1 MDNERFNYARSTSY
15 EGEKVN
21 GSVDDAKSEKTQ
33 KLKFSVTEH
42 PIELDFPVVERVVTT
57 TNSFAKL
64 IGSLFSASFSDYD
77 GCVIEP
83 TKENANVPMLSIF
96 FKQLPYGQE
105 NDSRLKGIV
114 STVGTNT
121 VADRRTS
128 NFGMAAINNF
138 NKRFAK
144 NRFMLTD
151 EAMELLD
158 PYVMEIKRKSKNNLN
173 FGPTKPTKGDAD
185 WNKITSELV
194 DQVPYN
200 DPRFNGAIPG
210 TILVKVSHLDL
221 GLFLKLM
228 YGENAL
234 LTREEIK
241 AKKDRKERLTDEERG
256 SFYSYRVL
264 FGGVLGVKND
274 RILVIERIKAKDQN
288 QIIDYAGM
296 PFSPSSVYRVR

>member
-15 EGEKVN
+15 EGEKANN
-21 GSVDDAKSEKTQ
+21 GSVDDAKIEKQ
-33 KLKFSVTEH
+33 KLKFNVTEH

-64 IGSLFSASFSDYD
+64 IGGLFSTAFSDYD

-83 TKENANVPMLSIF
+83 TKENANIPMLSIF

-105 NDSRLKGIV
+105 NDTRLKGIV
-114 STVGTNT
+114 PVVGTST
-121 VADRRTS
+121 IADRRTS
-128 NFGMAAINNF
+128 NFGMTAINNF
-138 NKRFAK
+138 NKRLAK

-158 PYVMEIKRKSKNNLN
+158 PYVMEIKRKTKNNLN
-173 FGPTKPTKGDAD
+173 FGPTKPTKGDVD

-221 GLFLKLM
+221 SSFLKLM

-234 LTREEIK
+234 LTREELR
-241 AKKDRKERLTDEERG
+241 AKKRLTDEDRG

-274 RILVIERIKAKDQN
+274 RILVIERIKAKDQT

>member
-1 MDNERFNYARSTSY
+1 MDNERFNYARNTSY

-21 GSVDDAKSEKTQ
+21 GSVDDAKSEKQ
-33 KLKFSVTEH
+33 KLKFNVTEH

-64 IGSLFSASFSDYD
+64 IGGLFSTAFSDYD

-83 TKENANVPMLSIF
+83 TKENANIPMLSIF

-105 NDSRLKGIV
+105 NDTRLKGIV
-114 STVGTNT
+114 PVVGNSTI
-121 VADRRTS
+121 ADRRTS
-128 NFGMAAINNF
+128 NFGMTAINNF

-158 PYVMEIKRKSKNNLN
+158 PYVMEIKRKTKNNLN
-173 FGPTKPTKGDAD
+173 FGPTKPSKGDAD

-228 YGENAL
+228 YGDNAL
-234 LTREEIK
+234 LTREELA
-241 AKKDRKERLTDEERG
+241 AKKARKERLTDEERG

-274 RILVIERIKAKDQN
+274 RILVIERIKAKDQT